1 MVKDQS
7 PSRCRFIAMDT
18 ASVRFETLSFLY
30 SSRRWNLIAAL
41 EKFPS
46 TAFNETVENPDPD
59 EDEQKNK
66 NKYSDDDHQPS
77 RRPPGRTRNHR
88 NVVGSAQYYRISVDA
103 RLRPSASPQFR
114 VKNGN
119 PGNLDLAVDGQVV
132 RDFVDGAK
140 IDGDYVSAVG
150 NKQCLACVVGIRGL
164 QDVSFDVYQFTV
176 VVWTKGVS
184 PHDRQTRNHGTR
196 N

>member
-7 PSRCRFIAMDT
+7 PSRCLFIAMDT

-114 VKNGN
+114 VKNSN

-132 RDFVDGAK
+132 RISSMEPKLTEITCLPSEISSVLLVSLGSGDFRTFPLTL
-140 IDGDYVSAVG
+140 INLS
-150 NKQCLACVVGIRGL
+150 
-164 QDVSFDVYQFTV
+164 
-176 VVWTKGVS
+176 W
-184 PHDRQTRNHGTR
+184 
-196 N
+196 